1 MRFLLWN
8 SKRLKWVWYCFLVC
22 SSSSSS
28 MLCLPKRRRNGEIG
42 LRLVRPAQTL
52 KENVGFFGFSSERFF
67 SEFQGLG
74 FVFCFAAAASSSSS
88 RSTPRERER
97 EREMGKGKVW
107 KRMERLGMDK
117 CVAQSEQTIVRFSS
131 LESKHFLFLGL
142 ICPRQHLLFSVVD
155 IDASQSVTSGPLH
168 RLLLSFFYF

>member
-1 MRFLLWN
+1 MRFLLWY

-22 SSSSSS
+22 SSSSSV
-28 MLCLPKRRRNGEIG
+28 LCLPKRRRNGEEG

-52 KENVGFFGFSSERFF
+52 KKKNVVFFGFSSER

-74 FVFCFAAAASSSSS
+74 FVSCFAAAASSSSC
-88 RSTPRERER
+88 STPRER
-97 EREMGKGKVW
+97 EREMGKGKVL